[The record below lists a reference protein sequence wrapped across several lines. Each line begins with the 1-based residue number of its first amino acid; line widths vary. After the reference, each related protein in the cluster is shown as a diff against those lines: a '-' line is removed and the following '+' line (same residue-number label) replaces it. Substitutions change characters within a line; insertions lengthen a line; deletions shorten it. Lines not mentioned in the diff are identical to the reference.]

1 MRKTSSDKVLEI
13 IIDAILVLIALI
25 TLYPLYFVL
34 IASLSDPTA
43 VASGKVILWIRGFNL
58 DGYKK
63 ILQTNTIWN
72 GYRNSVYYTV
82 LGTAVQMA
90 VTVPAAY
97 SLSRKDLVGRSILM
111 KFFTVTMFFN
121 GGMIP
126 TYIVV
131 KNLNLVNKPIV
142 LIILGAVNVYNMIV
156 ARTFFQNNIPEE
168 LREAAQIDGCGN
180 ARFFIQIVLPLSK
193 AILAV
198 LIVFFAVGHWND
210 FFNALIYMSDREW
223 IPLQLVL
230 REILLSTARLSQEY
244 ISGAGMASEDS
255 VARTELLAESIK
267 YGVIIV
273 SSVPVLILYPLAQR
287 YFIQGVLIGS
297 IKG

>member
-1 MRKTSSDKVLEI
+1 MRKTRSDKILEFVI
-13 IIDAILVLIALI
+13 NSMLVLITFI

-34 IASLSDPTA
+34 IASFSNPID
-43 VASGKVILWIRGFNL
+43 VASGKVVIWVSGFNL
-58 DGYKK
+58 DGYEK
-63 ILQTNTIWN
+63 IFQTNTLWT
-72 GYRNSVYYTV
+72 GYRNSIYYTLFGTLV
-82 LGTAVQMA
+82 QLG

-97 SLSRKDLVGRSILM
+97 ALSRRDLVGRSIFM

-121 GGMIP
+121 GGLIP

-131 KNLNLVNKPIV
+131 KSLNLVNKPIV

-156 ARTFFQNNIPEE
+156 ARTFFQSNIPEE

-180 ARFFIQIVLPLSK
+180 ARFFVQIALPLSK

-198 LIVFFAVGHWND
+198 LVVFFAVGHWND
-210 FFNALIYMSDREW
+210 FFRALIYMGNREW

-244 ISGAGMASEDS
+244 ISGAGMAAEDS

-273 SSVPVLILYPLAQR
+273 SSIPVLILYPFAQK
-287 YFIQGVLIGS
+287 YFVQGVMIGS

>member
-1 MRKTSSDKVLEI
+1 MRKTRSDKILEFVI
-13 IIDAILVLIALI
+13 NSMLVLITFI

-34 IASLSDPTA
+34 IASFSNPID
-43 VASGKVILWIRGFNL
+43 VASGKVVIWVSGFNL
-58 DGYKK
+58 DGYEK
-63 ILQTNTIWN
+63 IFQTNTLWT
-72 GYRNSVYYTV
+72 GYRNSIYYTLFGTLV
-82 LGTAVQMA
+82 QLG

-97 SLSRKDLVGRSILM
+97 ALSRRDLVGRSIFM

-121 GGMIP
+121 GGLIP

-131 KNLNLVNKPIV
+131 KSLNLVNKPIV

-156 ARTFFQNNIPEE
+156 ARTFFQSNIPEE

-180 ARFFIQIVLPLSK
+180 ARFFVQIALPLSK

-198 LIVFFAVGHWND
+198 LVVFFAVGHWND
-210 FFNALIYMSDREW
+210 FFRALIYMGNREW

-244 ISGAGMASEDS
+244 ISGAGMAAEDS

-273 SSVPVLILYPLAQR
+273 SSVPVLILYPFAQK
-287 YFIQGVLIGS
+287 YFVQGVMIGS